1 MLLVIEN
8 YQLPKKHWR
17 LKLQI
22 RSIDVWQPLGQCQFH
37 QLLTTFNHSRRPHV
51 HQRPDC
57 PTEWCGHLCEWLQ
70 KQNAPPATSNVPPP
84 FLRKVKGM
92 VSSIQKKQ
100 LFSCWLEFC
109 LSSKKR
115 PIILITSCFFQEK
128 RSFKCHL
135 FTQKNKIQQLHF
147 RNLSPTSRC
156 APESVECVEVHVELG
171 YLRGC
176 VSCSRLL
183 WPVVFLITRQQAG
196 KGNHQNGS
204 IFGGRNDSVK
214 IPAIFLGRNPTKK
227 ELLPEDACITL
238 LMIFSL
244 ELVERTQFFEKN
256 MRIQTWHPPGFS

>member
-1 MLLVIEN
+1 MFQPNQHIRFLCCPALPETLRKSAQKTLKFSQVLRSYGQSLWKNIQAGHTRSDLNGGILQILKDSMYKLLVIEN

-100 LFSCWLEFC
+100 LFSCWLEFLFVFQKEANNPNYFMF
-109 LSSKKR
+109 LS
-115 PIILITSCFFQEK
+115 
-128 RSFKCHL
+128 
-135 FTQKNKIQQLHF
+135 
-147 RNLSPTSRC
+147 
-156 APESVECVEVHVELG
+156 
-171 YLRGC
+171 
-176 VSCSRLL
+176 
-183 WPVVFLITRQQAG
+183 G
-196 KGNHQNGS
+196 K
-204 IFGGRNDSVK
+204 
-214 IPAIFLGRNPTKK
+214 
-227 ELLPEDACITL
+227 
-238 LMIFSL
+238 
-244 ELVERTQFFEKN
+244 TQF
-256 MRIQTWHPPGFS
+256 